1 MLRLQPAGAHPS
13 SIRPPPEMRSAV
25 TTFFASTDGCRKV
38 TGETSVPRRN
48 VEVLA
53 ARPQIVAQASSE
65 LRSVCP
71 ITDW

>member
-1 MLRLQPAGAHPS
+1 MW
-13 SIRPPPEMRSAV
+13 SAV

-38 TGETSVPRRN
+38 TGETSVPRRS

-65 LRSVCP
+65 LRSVWP